1 MSKPL
6 KADEAHVLGLV
17 DAIAPQ
23 EELVMTARQWA
34 LEILEQRRPWIP
46 SIYRNDRLEPLGK
59 AREILKFARAQAQ
72 KQAPNLQHLLLC
84 IDAIEKGVVSGSRAG
99 LLKEAED
106 FQKVLHSHTCKC
118 LVNVFIAQC
127 ATSKVPRITDI
138 GLVPRRV
145 NKIAVLGGGLMGSG
159 IATVL
164 ILNKYYV
171 ILKEVNEKFL
181 EAGINRIKANLQSH
195 VQKGKMPEENF
206 ETALTLLK
214 GVLDYE
220 NFRDVDL
227 VIEAVIE
234 NVPLK
239 QQVFA
244 DLETYCPPHCIL
256 ASNTSTID
264 INLIGETTKSHD
276 RIVGAHFFSPA
287 HVMPLLE
294 VVRTQKTSPQV
305 IVDLLELGRR
315 FIDCAIS
322 KFGMPMGPFR
332 TIDLIGFG
340 VFAAVGVQFLK
351 SFPERC
357 YKSALMQVLLEDK
370 RAGEATRKGFYLYD
384 IRRKA
389 SPDPEMTKYI
399 EKSRSIAGVTPDP
412 QLMKL
417 ADKDI
422 VEMLFFPVVNESCRI
437 LDEGIA
443 LKASDLDI
451 ASVMGRGFPRYRG
464 GIMFW
469 ADNLGS
475 KYICSKMET
484 WAKKYGD
491 FYKPCAYLAE
501 RAAKGAS
508 LRAPVE
514 QANSRL

>member
-1 MSKPL
+1 MPY
-6 KADEAHVLGLV
+6 LV
-17 DAIAPQ
+17 WQ
-23 EELVMTARQWA
+23 
-34 LEILEQRRPWIP
+34 
-46 SIYRNDRLEPLGK
+46 
-59 AREILKFARAQAQ
+59 
-72 KQAPNLQHLLLC
+72 
-84 IDAIEKGVVSGSRAG
+84 
-99 LLKEAED
+99 EAED

-118 LVNVFIAQC
+118 LVNIFIAQR

-164 ILNKYYV
+164 VLNKYSV

-195 VQKGKMPEENF
+195 VQKGKMTEENF
-206 ETALTLLK
+206 ETALSLLK

-244 DLETYCPPHCIL
+244 DLEKYCPPHCIL

-264 INLIGETTKSHD
+264 INLIGEKTKSHD

-305 IVDLLELGRR
+305 IVDLLDVGKKIRKTSIVVGNGTGFAVSRMFFPYSQSACLLVDNGLDVYQ
-315 FIDCAIS
+315 IDHAIS

-399 EKSRSIAGVTPDP
+399 EKSRSIASVTPDP

-443 LKASDLDI
+443 LKASDLNI

-514 QANSRL
+514 QARL